1 MLRRHDGP
9 GRISSNQSEAEQWCA
24 DLCIVLLSA
33 PAPLGETQMTRVG
46 SEEASGSSDV
56 LLEVELVS
64 DDGETIAAA
73 VAVDGGIGTSLLSNF
88 ACSACACKPPCFCVE
103 GHPFATA
110 TASC

>member
-1 MLRRHDGP
+1 
-9 GRISSNQSEAEQWCA
+9 
-24 DLCIVLLSA
+24 
-33 PAPLGETQMTRVG
+33 MTRVG
-46 SEEASGSSDV
+46 SEEASASSDV